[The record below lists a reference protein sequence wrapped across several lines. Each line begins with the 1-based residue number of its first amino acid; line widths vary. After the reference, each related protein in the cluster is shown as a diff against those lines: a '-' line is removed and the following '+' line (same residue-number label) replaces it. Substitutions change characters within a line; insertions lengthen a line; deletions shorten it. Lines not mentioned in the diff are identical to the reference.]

1 MKQEL
6 NYQEAKSLAS
16 NIQTSSNAINDIL
29 NRSDSAVKT
38 VQANWEG
45 VSADYAIDDWNSWK
59 KDFEEYYQM
68 LIQNVKNIEN
78 ACNDFAETEA
88 RMQQNYQ
95 Q

>member
-1 MKQEL
+1 MIAE
-6 NYQEAKSLAS
+6 
-16 NIQTSSNAINDIL
+16 IQ
-29 NRSDSAVKT
+29 
-38 VQANWEG
+38 G
-45 VSADYAIDDWNSWK
+45 
-59 KDFEEYYQM
+59 FEEYYQM